1 VAGDPGG
8 GGAATMGGLTHSGR
22 ISGASNLIRDP
33 SSKILEFFCGC

>member
-22 ISGASNLIRDP
+22 ISGAYNLI
-33 SSKILEFFCGC
+33 